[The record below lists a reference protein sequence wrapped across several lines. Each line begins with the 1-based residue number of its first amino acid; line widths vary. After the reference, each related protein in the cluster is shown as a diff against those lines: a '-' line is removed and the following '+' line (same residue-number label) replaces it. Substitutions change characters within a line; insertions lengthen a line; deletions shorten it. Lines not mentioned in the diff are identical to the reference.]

1 MNETAIRLS
10 GLGKRY
16 RIGTRQPYY
25 TLRESLTRA
34 VTAPLRPFTRI
45 LRNGSTQR
53 EYAANPYRPWNES
66 PDRSIWALKDVS
78 LNIEQGEVVGVIG
91 RNGAGKSTLLKIL
104 TRITPPT
111 EGEAEIF
118 GRIGSLLEVGT
129 GFHPEL
135 TGRENIYLNGAI
147 LGMRR
152 VEVARKFDEII
163 AFAEV
168 ESFLD
173 TPVKRYS
180 SGMYMRLAFSVAAHL
195 EPGILLV
202 DEVLTVGDV
211 AFQRKCL
218 GKMGE
223 VARRGRTVLFVSH
236 QMFAIR
242 TLCERALW
250 LDAGRLIKDGPALEV
265 VLECERS
272 LLQASSA
279 NAASIN
285 REEVPATPFYIQRI
299 DIYDPDSGASTNVI
313 HYNGSLS
320 LLIALAGSCPASEY
334 GIEFKVH
341 KDTGEFAST
350 GASDLL
356 HGICFS
362 GRTTKVRVD
371 VGPLFLTN
379 GAYTLSF
386 RITSRLGVVDSWD
399 QACSFWIVG
408 CHPFA
413 VPREIRTPVCV
424 LQHTFTALG

>member
-1 MNETAIRLS
+1 MSETAIRVER
-10 GLGKRY
+10 LGKHY
-16 RIGTRQPYY
+16 RIGIRQPYY
-25 TLRESLTRA
+25 TLRESLSRA
-34 VTAPLRPFTRI
+34 VTAPLTPLTRI
-45 LRNGSTQR
+45 LQNRNTQTESATPSKSWNGSP
-53 EYAANPYRPWNES
+53 EK
-66 PDRSIWALKDVS
+66 SIWALKDVS
-78 LNIEQGEVVGVIG
+78 LNIEWGQIVGVIG

-152 VEVARKFDEII
+152 IEVARKFDEIV

-168 ESFLD
+168 ESFVD

-223 VARRGRTVLFVSH
+223 VAKRGRTVLFVSH
-236 QMFAIR
+236 QMFAVR

-272 LLQASSA
+272 LLQTSSE
-279 NAASIN
+279 NAAIIN
-285 REEVPATPFYIQRI
+285 RGEVPSSPFYIRRL
-299 DIYDPDSGASTNVI
+299 DIYDPESGACTNVI
-313 HYNGSLS
+313 KYNGSFS
-320 LLIALAGSCPASEY
+320 MLIALAGSCPAPEY
-334 GIEFKVH
+334 GIEFKIY
-341 KDTGEFAST
+341 KDTGEFACV

-356 HGICFS
+356 HGLYFS
-362 GRTTKVRVD
+362 GGTTKVRVD

-379 GAYTLSF
+379 GAYTISF
-386 RITSRLGVVDSWD
+386 RITSRRGVVDSWD

-413 VPREIRTPVCV
+413 VPREIKTPVCV
-424 LQHTFTALG
+424 LQHTFKALG

>member
-1 MNETAIRLS
+1 MSETAIRLA

-16 RIGTRQPYY
+16 RIGKRQPYY

-34 VTAPLRPFTRI
+34 VTAPLTRLKRI
-45 LRNGSTQR
+45 LQNGNAQMECAGPPKPWNGS
-53 EYAANPYRPWNES
+53 
-66 PDRSIWALKDVS
+66 PDKSIWALKDVS
-78 LNIEQGEVVGVIG
+78 LNIERGQVVGVIG

-111 EGEAEIF
+111 EGEAEVF
-118 GRIGSLLEVGT
+118 GRVGSLLEVGT

-147 LGMRR
+147 LGMRSF
-152 VEVARKFDEII
+152 EIARKFDEII
-163 AFAEV
+163 DFAEV

-195 EPGILLV
+195 EPGVLLV

-211 AFQRKCL
+211 AFQAKCL

-223 VARRGRTVLFVSH
+223 VARLGRTVLFVSH
-236 QMFAIR
+236 QMFAVR

-265 VLECERS
+265 VLECEQS
-272 LLQASSA
+272 LLQASCANSA
-279 NAASIN
+279 VIN
-285 REEVPATPFYIQRI
+285 REEVPATPFYIRRI
-299 DIYDPDSGASTNVI
+299 DIFDLWGGASTNVI
-313 HYNGSLS
+313 SYNGSLI
-320 LLIALAGSCPASEY
+320 LLIILAGTCPTPEY
-334 GIEFKVH
+334 GIEFRIY
-341 KDTGEFAST
+341 KDTGEFACI

-356 HGICFS
+356 HGIYFS
-362 GRTTKVRVD
+362 RGTTKVRVD

-379 GAYTLSF
+379 GTYRISF
-386 RITSRLGVVDSWD
+386 RITSRLGIVDSWD

-413 VPREIRTPVCV
+413 VPREIKTPVCV
-424 LQHTFTALG
+424 VQHTFSPVG